1 MRNYSFKIFSRG
13 VLAKQYNSLLSIF
26 QKVSLSILEV
36 TSYRFGLTY
45 KGDPG
50 AKLSWLLLRY
60 PEAQLLHQ
68 DKASKDL

>member
-50 AKLSWLLLRY
+50 AKLS
-60 PEAQLLHQ
+60 
-68 DKASKDL
+68 